1 MAADDKKHAAA
12 VILAAHL
19 WDLRS
24 QAEAKLR
31 CLTRVQQMLD
41 EYALRPSTADAPDHR
56 AKILEDVTDLVAIS
70 EQLQAISTEALE
82 AARELQ

>member
-1 MAADDKKHAAA
+1 MTFDPSQQTAAA
-12 VILAAHL
+12 VLAAHL

-31 CLTRVQQMLD
+31 CLTRVQKMLD
-41 EYALRPSTADAPDHR
+41 EYALRPSTRNAPDHR

-70 EQLQAISTEALE
+70 GHLQTTSAEALE
-82 AARELQ
+82 AARQLQ

>member
-1 MAADDKKHAAA
+1 VTPDPKKSAAAD
-12 VILAAHL
+12 VLSAHL

-31 CLTRVQQMLD
+31 CLTRVQQLLD
-41 EYALRPSTADAPDHR
+41 EYALQPSNANAPDQR
-56 AKILEDVTDLVAIS
+56 TKILEDVTDLVTIS
-70 EQLQAISTEALE
+70 GRLQATSAEALE